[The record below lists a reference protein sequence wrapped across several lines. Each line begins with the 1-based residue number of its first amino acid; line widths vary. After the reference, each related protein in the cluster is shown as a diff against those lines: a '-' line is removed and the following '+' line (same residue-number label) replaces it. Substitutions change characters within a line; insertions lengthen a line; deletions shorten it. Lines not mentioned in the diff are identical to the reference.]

1 MTLSFLDM
9 NYCRLK
15 SRRQYVHL
23 VPLITW
29 PNIIS
34 ELFEKAWETREFMP
48 CSISSHPPATE
59 WGGEVFLRSKSTEHH
74 RSQFPTCRA
83 VDIETMKR
91 LHDKVNIFPQTS
103 WQRRLVK
110 VVLIKW
116 FFATFGRL
124 PIALFEVQ
132 VNLIP
137 LIGKADSFTKEEL
150 QEFKQNVFFSSFPRI
165 LR

>member
-1 MTLSFLDM
+1 MVALLSAFLVCNSDQPSGYLEEQFCQYLEEETRWERLYENSRESVFKWPSSDIIILGYV
-9 NYCRLK
+9 NYCGLK

-74 RSQFPTCRA
+74 RSQFTLA
-83 VDIETMKR
+83 G
-91 LHDKVNIFPQTS
+91 L
-103 WQRRLVK
+103 L
-110 VVLIKW
+110 
-116 FFATFGRL
+116 
-124 PIALFEVQ
+124 
-132 VNLIP
+132 
-137 LIGKADSFTKEEL
+137 
-150 QEFKQNVFFSSFPRI
+150 I
-165 LR
+165 LRRWRGCMTR